1 MMKKF
6 VVGLSVGLLVLMG
19 VLAAYVYI
27 TNRPLP
33 QTEHD
38 VAILER
44 TLVLL
49 NDTEAW
55 SKSDDRRCEPEEIQ
69 QSLYCALRQASTDV
83 SGAFQHRAAALEQVR
98 YAIDAM
104 KPNNAYEH
112 RLMDF
117 NNDPTVTLDD
127 VHLMLRKS
135 IYALEHF
142 GRKRP

>member
-1 MMKKF
+1 M
-6 VVGLSVGLLVLMG
+6 
-19 VLAAYVYI
+19 
-27 TNRPLP
+27 
-33 QTEHD
+33 
-38 VAILER
+38 
-44 TLVLL
+44 VLL

-55 SKSDDRRCEPEEIQ
+55 SKSDDRRCEAEEIQ
-69 QSLYCALRQASTDV
+69 RSLYCALRQASMDV
-83 SGAFQHRAAALEQVR
+83 SGAFHHRAAVLQQVR

-135 IYALEHF
+135 IDALEQN
-142 GRKRP
+142 GRERP